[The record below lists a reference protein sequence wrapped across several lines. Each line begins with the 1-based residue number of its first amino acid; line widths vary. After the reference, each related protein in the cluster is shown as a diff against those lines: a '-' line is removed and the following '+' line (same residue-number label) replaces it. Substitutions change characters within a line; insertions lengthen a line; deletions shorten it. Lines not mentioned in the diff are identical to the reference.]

1 MSQKDVPTFKLSVTL
16 SNLNRFTKF
25 CTAAKRMKFA
35 TKPIYDIT
43 HLTLGMS
50 LLYLGK
56 LIADN
61 SGHYSV
67 VVVIVDSCTE
77 RCAS

>member
-1 MSQKDVPTFKLSVTL
+1 
-16 SNLNRFTKF
+16 
-25 CTAAKRMKFA
+25 MKFA
-35 TKPIYDIT
+35 TKPIYDVT

-61 SGHYSV
+61 FGHYSV